1 MKVDFLGIGAQKCAS
16 TWVHR
21 VLSDHPDVIVMP
33 GKEIDFFS
41 YYYNFGYEWYER
53 HIGKVD
59 SLKKVGE
66 VSPSYFADINIPER
80 VYLYNPNMR
89 IVLSLRD
96 PIERAYSNHLHEVR
110 LGHVT
115 GENLEFE
122 KGLINNPMY
131 LIQSQYSQQLA
142 QWLKVFP
149 RDQVLVIFQEDI
161 RDNPIIQ
168 AQKLYHF
175 LDISEDHRSWFL
187 EKKVNESFVIKNTKV
202 DYFLKQLGKLGRSVG
217 AGELIETV
225 KKNDLVRHIRRQHNQ
240 IDLRQIIPPL
250 SSDTRT
256 RLLEILAD
264 DMNVL
269 SQQLGRENLPWPS
282 WRALKNRVTAE

>member
-21 VLSDHPDVIVMP
+21 VLSDHPDVTVMP

-53 HIGKVD
+53 HISKVD